1 MYKILFV
8 RSDRLGEFLLSLY
21 AIKLT
26 KLNYPQSK
34 IYLLAQKFNIELIR
48 DIDFIDYF
56 LEYKNDRFCGY
67 RGAFRL
73 AKLLKKE
80 KFDCIVIL
88 NPKKEFHLACFL
100 ANIPLRVGY
109 GRKWGFCLNRKIE
122 DKKFLEEKHEVE
134 YNIDLVSLI
143 CKKVTIPEV
152 NLPVDGKEILFF
164 IKDELD
170 LDEKFFVIHPFSSN
184 SKKKMDNGFW
194 LELIKKIKDN
204 FKREVVLIGAQ
215 QEKEESLEF
224 ERKAKIKNLTG
235 RLTLKNL
242 ATFLKHNCFCL
253 LGLDSAPLHLASILK
268 VPVVGFFKITSPKRW
283 GPYKTHSLIIE
294 NDFFSKLGEIISF
307 LENISDFSAN
317 K

>member
-1 MYKILFV
+1 VNKIFFI

-34 IYLLAQKFNIELIR
+34 IYLLAQKLNIELTR

-88 NPKKEFHLACFL
+88 NPKKEFHLASFL

-109 GRKWGFCLNRKIE
+109 GRKWEFCLNRKIE

-143 CKKVTIPEV
+143 CRKVYIPEIS
-152 NLPVDGKEILFF
+152 LPVEDKKTLSFL
-164 IKDELD
+164 KDELD
-170 LDEKFFVIHPFSSN
+170 LNEKFFVIHPFSSN
-184 SKKKMDNGFW
+184 LKKMIDNEFW
-194 LELIKKIKDN
+194 VKLIRKIRDN
-204 FKREVVLIGAQ
+204 FKREIVLIGADY
-215 QEKEESLEF
+215 EKEESLEL
-224 ERKAKIKNLTG
+224 EKETKIKNLVG
-235 RLTLKNL
+235 KLTLKNL

-307 LENISDFSAN
+307 LEKI
-317 K
+317 